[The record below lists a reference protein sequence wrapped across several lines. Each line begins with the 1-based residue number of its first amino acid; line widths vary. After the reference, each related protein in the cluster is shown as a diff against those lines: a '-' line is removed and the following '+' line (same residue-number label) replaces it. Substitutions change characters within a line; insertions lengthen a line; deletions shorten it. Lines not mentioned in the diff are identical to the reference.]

1 MKSSFE
7 ERDAKIVKNKT
18 LNRSDENKN
27 IEFSK
32 VKELQKQGALIIDV
46 RSTQEY
52 EEVHIQ
58 GAISIPVYEMERSKY
73 NWPKDK
79 IIVVYCT
86 NGGRSKRAQNYL
98 RNQGYTN
105 VYNLIN
111 Y

>member
-1 MKSSFE
+1 MISSL
-7 ERDAKIVKNKT
+7 KKKNIRKT
-18 LNRSDENKN
+18 ESNKQNRSRDKN
-27 IEFSK
+27 IEFNE

-58 GAISIPVYEMERSKY
+58 GAISIPVYEMERNVY
-73 NWPKDK
+73 GWAKDK
-79 IIVVYCT
+79 TIVVYCT
-86 NGGRSKRAQNYL
+86 NGGRSKKAQIYL
-98 RNQGYTN
+98 EKQGYTN